1 MLFGKKTKVYAPNIS
16 ANVQAELDAMAKLKK
31 GGEKGAKALMAALK
45 AKGYKNGGEKLL
57 MKAGGMLDF
66 AEMAA
71 DKMRYGAEKYG
82 YGGSKK
88 KMKMGGQS
96 GRSTYSGP
104 KKRKK

>member
-1 MLFGKKTKVYAPNIS
+1 MGNMK
-16 ANVQAELDAMAKLKK
+16 KK
-31 GGEKGAKALMAALK
+31 GAQALFDALK
-45 AKGYKNGGEKLL
+45 AKGYKQMGGEEKLL

-82 YGGSKK
+82 YGREKMMYGGSKK

-104 KKRKK
+104 RKSKK

>member
-16 ANVQAELDAMAKLKK
+16 ANVQADLNATANEFRKK
-31 GGEKGAKALMAALK
+31 GGEKGARALMAALK
-45 AKGYKNGGEKLL
+45 AKGYKAGGEKLL

-71 DKMRYGAEKYG
+71 EKMS
-82 YGGSKK
+82 YGGSSSK
-88 KMKMGGQS
+88 KMKLGGQNGS
-96 GRSTYSGP
+96 SVYSGS

>member
-1 MLFGKKTKVYAPNIS
+1 MLFGKKTKIYAPNIS
-16 ANVQAELDAMAKLKK
+16 ANVQADADVDARMKK

-45 AKGYKNGGEKLL
+45 KQGYQAGGEKLL

-96 GRSTYSGP
+96 GRSTYSG
-104 KKRKK
+104 RKKSKK

>member
-16 ANVQAELDAMAKLKK
+16 ANVQADLDAMAKMKK
-31 GGEKGAKALMAALK
+31 GGEKGARALMAALK
-45 AKGYKNGGEKLL
+45 AKGYKQGGEKLL

-71 DKMRYGAEKYG
+71 EKMRYGAEKYG
-82 YGGSKK
+82 YGKE
-88 KMKMGGQS
+88 KMKLGGQS